1 MHWVSQLPS
10 ETPSH
15 PFIIVGSLQ
24 SALSK
29 NCIEQMSGQS
39 DAT

>member
-1 MHWVSQLPS
+1 MHWASQPPS

-29 NCIEQMSGQS
+29 NSIEQMSGQS